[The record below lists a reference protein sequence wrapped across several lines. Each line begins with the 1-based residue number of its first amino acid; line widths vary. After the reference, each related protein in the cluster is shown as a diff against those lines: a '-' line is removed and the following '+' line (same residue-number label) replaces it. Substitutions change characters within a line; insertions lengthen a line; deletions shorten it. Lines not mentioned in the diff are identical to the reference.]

1 MEEHMKRLFYSS
13 LSLSLLLL
21 VTGSAPVAAQV
32 QDAPANVAAALIV
45 KLAAFEKNIASGGD
59 VTVYVM
65 EAPEVAI
72 ELEKGIGQK
81 IGSATLK
88 TVLSGS
94 ELPGEKPAI
103 LYVGD
108 KSKVEEAIGYT
119 HTNKVLSMTGIP
131 DLVNTG
137 ITLGFG
143 VGSDGKPQIKL
154 NLSSTVAEGLSWNP
168 AIMKVAKTVK

>member
-1 MEEHMKRLFYSS
+1 MKKLFYTF
-13 LSLSLLLL
+13 LSLSLILLAA
-21 VTGSAPVAAQV
+21 GPVSTLSAQV
-32 QDAPANVAAALIV
+32 QDAPANVAAALLV

-59 VTVYVM
+59 VSVYVM
-65 EAPEVAI
+65 GAPEVAK

-81 IGSATLK
+81 IGSATL
-88 TVLSGS
+88 TSVNSGDAV
-94 ELPGEKPAI
+94 PGAKPSI

-108 KSKVEEAIGYT
+108 KSKVSVATEYT
-119 HTNKVLSMTGIP
+119 HANKVLSMTGIP
-131 DLVNTG
+131 SLVNDG

-154 NLSSTVAEGLSWNP
+154 NLSSTVVEGASWNP